1 MLPDL
6 AVVSHHRQRL
16 RLDVPLAAEHR
27 GGLGEMGWDEGEKMK
42 EIGWDDGGG
51 GMMVRIRS
59 DKKI

>member
-1 MLPDL
+1 M
-6 AVVSHHRQRL
+6 VSHHRQRL